1 MSALLVGA
9 ALGCQTGVGAASFV
23 IETKSHKCIK
33 NGIGLWPVAMSGRKH
48 GKGVCFDVSVPL
60 DPTVQQQVINK
71 ATAAVKRKQAEVA
84 GLQEQLAEKKTTVAA
99 DLQAELKDLKRLR
112 QAGTKAKNRRAVP
125 IVSANQVDFDYG
137 SCKKHALEHPT
148 YGVEA
153 AFRDNCAG
161 SEKKALVLILELIDR
176 LELR

>member
-1 MSALLVGA
+1 MLRTTLES
-9 ALGCQTGVGAASFV
+9 
-23 IETKSHKCIK
+23 
-33 NGIGLWPVAMSGRKH
+33 KH
-48 GKGVCFDVSVPL
+48 DKGVCYDILPPL
-60 DPTVQQQVINK
+60 PPEQQQQVIYK

-125 IVSANQVDFDYG
+125 IVSANQFDFDYP